1 MKKKFFFHKWK
12 KNTAVSGILLLLQLL
27 VLVFFLL
34 QYTVSY
40 SEDFF
45 SRCEDF
51 FPKQLSKTCGSYEI
65 VFSLSKNKKKRK
77 WCESFFFAAVK
88 SHFSCTNW
96 SQKFFWEFFLHIR
109 VKFFITSLRVIKN
122 FTRMC
127 KKNSKKNFWLQWVQ
141 EKCDFAAGNKNDEHH
156 LLSFRIVAQW

>member
-51 FPKQLSKTCGSYEI
+51 FPKQLSKTCGSYEKI
-65 VFSLSKNKKKRK
+65 
-77 WCESFFFAAVK
+77 
-88 SHFSCTNW
+88 
-96 SQKFFWEFFLHIR
+96 FLPCLPRMALITR
-109 VKFFITSLRVIKN
+109 VKCQVCYKSINIQSKIGPRSILITICAKMAHFDWFPPLKN
-122 FTRMC
+122 VW
-127 KKNSKKNFWLQWVQ
+127 KKWLYAISRENEFSDLNGIPGMYQ
-141 EKCDFAAGNKNDEHH
+141 
-156 LLSFRIVAQW
+156 

>member
-51 FPKQLSKTCGSYEI
+51 FPKQLSKTCGSYE
-65 VFSLSKNKKKRK
+65 KNITD
-77 WCESFFFAAVK
+77 FAKAVI
-88 SHFSCTNW
+88 HINEYTH
-96 SQKFFWEFFLHIR
+96 FFL
-109 VKFFITSLRVIKN
+109 
-122 FTRMC
+122 
-127 KKNSKKNFWLQWVQ
+127 
-141 EKCDFAAGNKNDEHH
+141 
-156 LLSFRIVAQW
+156 

>member
-51 FPKQLSKTCGSYEI
+51 FPKQLSKTCGSYENTFFGCQSTLLHAI
-65 VFSLSKNKKKRK
+65 TNFKIEAIFCNLGSTKTCVRQSIWRYQG
-77 WCESFFFAAVK
+77 CGFFFPCQGK
-88 SHFSCTNW
+88 KIF
-96 SQKFFWEFFLHIR
+96 FFLGKEKNIFVSLAR
-109 VKFFITSLRVIKN
+109 KPRDLFPWESLQCRTSPVPQRGHPN
-122 FTRMC
+122 
-127 KKNSKKNFWLQWVQ
+127 
-141 EKCDFAAGNKNDEHH
+141 
-156 LLSFRIVAQW
+156 

>member
-1 MKKKFFFHKWK
+1 MCGVVCTHCFFSLVKKKFFLTSEKKVFFSQVK

-51 FPKQLSKTCGSYEI
+51 FPKQLSKTCGSYENI
-65 VFSLSKNKKKRK
+65 FSAEKTAPVCILCGRFCMQKPK
-77 WCESFFFAAVK
+77 W
-88 SHFSCTNW
+88 
-96 SQKFFWEFFLHIR
+96 
-109 VKFFITSLRVIKN
+109 LR
-122 FTRMC
+122 
-127 KKNSKKNFWLQWVQ
+127 
-141 EKCDFAAGNKNDEHH
+141 
-156 LLSFRIVAQW
+156 LLNGSGCY

>member
-51 FPKQLSKTCGSYEI
+51 FPKQLSKTCGSYEKS
-65 VFSLSKNKKKRK
+65 FSFGENSRKETIKLGKADFPPMKNT
-77 WCESFFFAAVK
+77 F
-88 SHFSCTNW
+88 
-96 SQKFFWEFFLHIR
+96 
-109 VKFFITSLRVIKN
+109 
-122 FTRMC
+122 
-127 KKNSKKNFWLQWVQ
+127 
-141 EKCDFAAGNKNDEHH
+141 
-156 LLSFRIVAQW
+156 

>member
-1 MKKKFFFHKWK
+1 MGKYSHVWSGVYTLFFFTCGKKVFFSLVKKKVFFSQVK

-51 FPKQLSKTCGSYEI
+51 FPKQLSKTCGSYEN
-65 VFSLSKNKKKRK
+65 L
-77 WCESFFFAAVK
+77 FFFAFDIHSSRKKAISLRRK
-88 SHFSCTNW
+88 NACYHCL
-96 SQKFFWEFFLHIR
+96 FFL
-109 VKFFITSLRVIKN
+109 F
-122 FTRMC
+122 
-127 KKNSKKNFWLQWVQ
+127 
-141 EKCDFAAGNKNDEHH
+141 
-156 LLSFRIVAQW
+156 LLKENTIS

>member
-1 MKKKFFFHKWK
+1 MGKYSHVWSGVYTLFFFSQVK

-51 FPKQLSKTCGSYEI
+51 FPKQLSKTCGSYENL
-65 VFSLSKNKKKRK
+65 FSKFLISKKT
-77 WCESFFFAAVK
+77 FFR
-88 SHFSCTNW
+88 N
-96 SQKFFWEFFLHIR
+96 FFGFE
-109 VKFFITSLRVIKN
+109 K
-122 FTRMC
+122 
-127 KKNSKKNFWLQWVQ
+127 SKKNQRMQ
-141 EKCDFAAGNKNDEHH
+141 KKCIFRFLSQNTATIFLSHMIEMSHFAR
-156 LLSFRIVAQW
+156 SQCTSP